1 MTVRLK
7 SPTSDLFF
15 IPQGIQNRLSV
26 YKKNSLSYCTIA
38 TSPNF
43 DLQPHHLSPP
53 CLPVPVRLGELTFH
67 NYLQSRIGMSTLGR
81 YFAEQCED
89 IEDDSLC

>member
-1 MTVRLK
+1 MTERLK
-7 SPTSDLFF
+7 SPTSNLFF
-15 IPQGIQNRLSV
+15 IPQGIQNSSSV
-26 YKKNSLSYCTIA
+26 YKQNSLSYCTIA

-53 CLPVPVRLGELTFH
+53 CLPVPVCLGELTFH